1 MHIVEATGDP
11 LLIGWVGDYK
21 HLFMDIMSMGLVR
34 LKAVNGRDNYE
45 TGTSKIQSSPTITM
59 LME

>member
-11 LLIGWVGDYK
+11 LLIGWVVDYK
-21 HLFMDIMSMGLVR
+21 HLFIGIMSMDLAR

-45 TGTSKIQSSPTITM
+45 TGTSKTQSSPTIAM
-59 LME
+59 FME